1 MAFPL
6 RLRRRNDDRP
16 GSRPFI
22 ITGGGTA
29 GHTNPGIAVGE
40 ALIASGLSRTD
51 VHFVGGQRGN
61 EGTLVPDAG
70 FSIDLLPGRGIQRR
84 LTPANIASV
93 AGLLAGF
100 VKGFGIVAKRKP
112 RAVLCLGGYAA
123 FAASAAAV
131 LLRIPLVVSEQ
142 NARASAVNRLFGRFA
157 KVCALPFPDTDLP
170 KGELTG
176 NPIRAAIVDAVRGAD
191 RSSARRALEDRFN
204 GGKSD
209 GSAPRVSLDGR
220 FVLAVWAGSL
230 GATKINEAVAEL
242 AQIWSDR
249 DDLAIYHIVGRRD
262 WEQFSAPAPS
272 PTTSGLIYM
281 TVDYENDMPNLL
293 VGVDFAV
300 CRAGASTVTELAVAG
315 LPALLVPL
323 PGAPRDHQRAN
334 TAEVAEAGGA
344 IVIDNAEVSGPR
356 LAEVLEPILADP
368 DRRSAMADAAAS
380 VARPDAA
387 ADVAAILVR
396 IGGAHDGGRTSG
408 ADMSGEITNSSG
420 RTEGT
425 A

>member
-1 MAFPL
+1 MAFPV
-6 RLRRRNDDRP
+6 RFRRRDDDRP
-16 GSRPFI
+16 GTRPFV

-29 GHTNPGIAVGE
+29 GHTNPGIAVAE
-40 ALIASGLSRTD
+40 ALVDAGLAKSD
-51 VHFVGGQRGN
+51 VHFIGGQRGN
-61 EGTLVPDAG
+61 EGALVPDAG

-84 LTPANIASV
+84 LTPTNLSSI

-100 VKGFGIVAKRKP
+100 VKGFGIVAKRRP

-131 LLRIPLVVSEQ
+131 LLRVPLVVSEQ

-176 NPIRAAIVDAVRGAD
+176 NPIRAAIVDAVSAAD
-191 RSSARRALEDRFN
+191 RRSARLAVEDRFN
-204 GGKSD
+204 GGRTADD
-209 GSAPRVSLDGR
+209 GTSPRLSLDRR

-242 AQIWSDR
+242 AGLWADR
-249 DDLAIYHIVGRRD
+249 NDVAIYHIVGRRD
-262 WEQFSAPAPS
+262 WERFSAPLPDPS
-272 PTTSGLIYM
+272 ADGLAYL
-281 TVDYENDMPNLL
+281 TVDYENAMPNLL
-293 VGVDFAV
+293 VGVDFAL

-315 LPALLVPL
+315 LPSVLVPL

-334 TAEVAEAGGA
+334 TAEVAAAGGA
-344 IVIDNAEVSGPR
+344 IVLDNAEVSAQR
-356 LAEVLEPILADP
+356 LAEVLDPII
-368 DRRSAMADAAAS
+368 ADAEQRATMAKATAS
-380 VARPDAA
+380 VARPEAA
-387 ADVAAILVR
+387 TDVAAILLRV
-396 IGGAHDGGRTSG
+396 GGVDR
-408 ADMSGEITNSSG
+408 EITDNSN